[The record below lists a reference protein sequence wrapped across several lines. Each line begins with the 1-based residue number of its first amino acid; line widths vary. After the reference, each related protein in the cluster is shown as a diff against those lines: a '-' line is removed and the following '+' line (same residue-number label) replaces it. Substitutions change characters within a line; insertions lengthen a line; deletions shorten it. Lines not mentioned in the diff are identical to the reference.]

1 MYPALSRT
9 RSNKMEKR
17 MKKIFHILFLV
28 QLAVLLTGCLG
39 DNYEQPNAAVYGSVI
54 DAETGELIPQDV
66 GGEGSQ
72 IEIVDIAYDK
82 PDTRRLNFKT
92 DGTYRD
98 NNFFKGQYVVQF
110 NLTNFVPASVKL
122 TSSKGEVESF
132 GENAYALS
140 LKGETKLD
148 IEALPWCR
156 IQVQDISFD
165 EERQRVVARFTV
177 ECTTRDALKE
187 VGLFCDPSP
196 HVSYSINNYGD
207 NSTKRVAV
215 NRVLT
220 TPAEFT
226 LKMPLTM
233 LQDRD
238 SDMDY
243 YLRVGAH
250 TSAVDARWNYAP
262 AVKIHLVKKEV
273 KVKELGMRWD
283 LFDSPYLNMWE
294 AGKHKTVAQFYFD
307 TKDYKSGDG
316 SYVSISYPEAESGG
330 YTQFIQPGEK
340 SGGIKPLFDISA
352 IPEEG
357 CHMLLTLNVS
367 EASHFPRDAN
377 GQIEIGSNGIF
388 DDEEIC
394 WTFGQFE
401 LRNGW
406 QTLDL
411 SLPEGNP
418 IGTLRRKHVNWF
430 RVYHLN
436 ESNGPTTL
444 KFDEIRFYYK
454 TMVESC
460 DNPAGWVSPMGVTL
474 DESDVQEGEGAI
486 VTTNHAD
493 GIRLQKTWGRIY
505 APASM
510 ADGHFEF
517 WLYVSNAA
525 FVNGSDS
532 QVEIGSA
539 GKADTNEI
547 NWRLPT
553 LKDGWNKVDFKL
565 SEGRPTGGDIDL
577 KNINWFRIFNNSPS
591 TAGSVTVK
599 VDRLRFYKEGYDKSL
614 ADFEE

>member
-1 MYPALSRT
+1 
-9 RSNKMEKR
+9 
-17 MKKIFHILFLV
+17 MKKILHILFL
-28 QLAVLLTGCLG
+28 LPLTVLLSACLG
-39 DNYEQPNAAVYGSVI
+39 DNYEQPNAAVFGQVT
-54 DAETGELIPQDV
+54 DAETGDLIPQDI

-72 IEIVDIAYDK
+72 IEIIEVAYQK

-98 NNFFKGQYVVQF
+98 NNFFNGQYVVQF
-110 NLTNFVPASVKL
+110 NLANFVPASVKL
-122 TSSKGEVESF
+122 TSSRGEVEPF
-132 GENAYALS
+132 GDNAFALS

-156 IQVQDISFD
+156 VEVKDVTFD
-165 EERQRVVARFTV
+165 EDRQRVVAKFTV

-215 NRVLT
+215 NRVLNG
-220 TPAEFT
+220 PAEFT

-233 LQDRD
+233 FQERD

-262 AVKIHLVKKEV
+262 AVKLHIVKKEV

-283 LFDSPYLNMWE
+283 LFDSPSFSLWE
-294 AGKHKTVAQFYFD
+294 AGKHKTVAQLYFD
-307 TKDYKSGDG
+307 NKDYKSGDG
-316 SYVSISYPEAESGG
+316 SVVSVSYSQEVAKSLGLTPG
-330 YTQFIQPGEK
+330 YTQFISPGEK
-340 SGGIKPLFDISA
+340 SGGLKPLYDISA

-357 CHMLLTLNVS
+357 CHMQLTLNVS
-367 EASHFPRDAN
+367 DASHFPRDAT

-388 DDEEIC
+388 DDEEIS

-418 IGTLRRKHVNWF
+418 IGTLRRKHINWF
-430 RVYHLN
+430 RFYHLN
-436 ESNGPTTL
+436 ESDGPTTV

-460 DNPAGWVSPMGVTL
+460 DDPAGWVSPMGVTL
-474 DESDVQEGEGAI
+474 DESDVQEGEGAV

-493 GIRLQKTWGRIY
+493 GVRLQKTWGRIY
-505 APASM
+505 APA
-510 ADGHFEF
+510 AREDGHFQF
-517 WLYVSNAA
+517 WFYVSNAA
-525 FVNGSDS
+525 YINNSDS
-532 QVEIGSA
+532 QVEIGSG
-539 GKADTNEI
+539 GKADVNEL
-547 NWRLPT
+547 NWKLPA
-553 LKDGWNKVDFKL
+553 LKDGWNLVDFKL
-565 SEGRPTGGDIDL
+565 SEANSRGGDCDL
-577 KNINWFRIFNNSPS
+577 KNINWFRVFNNSPT
-591 TAGSVTVK
+591 TAGTVTVK
-599 VDRLRFYKEGYDKSL
+599 VDRLRFYKEGYDKTL